1 MQKDKSYIDSNNTN
15 NILTIYNHF
24 LKVSK
29 IVLFARRYPIPVFAV
44 LGLLLGAI
52 YYVSNQSIVG
62 QWIWFSTLVIGG
74 IPVVWGTIKGMIH
87 RHFASDIIAMLAII
101 AAILTNE
108 ALPGVVIVIMQ
119 TGGKALEDYAFRRA
133 SSSLDELM
141 ARSPRIAYRK
151 MRKVNNN
158 NSSDYDGID
167 DQSLEEIKVT
177 DVRIGD
183 LLVVRSGDL
192 IPVDGMII
200 SGRAQIDESA
210 LTGEPLPKNKGVS
223 DEVFSGTIN
232 TGGNAF
238 EIQARKVSEDSQYA
252 KIVQLVRKAQEE
264 KAPIQRLADRYALW
278 FTPITLA
285 ISGFSWLIT
294 QNPQTILSVLVVAT
308 PCSLIFATPVAI
320 MSGINRCAK
329 IGIIIKTGAAIEQ
342 IGKSQAVVFD
352 KTGTITYGSPVV
364 EDIVVLTKDG
374 KIIQEVN
381 NNSINNN
388 NSNTIITSNN
398 NNASDYLLLKAA
410 GMEQMSSHPAARVI
424 VQKAKEKFGSSLL
437 AIPSNFNEIA
447 GAGVEGDI
455 NGEHI
460 IVGSQ
465 SLFENYDNRKYHY
478 QEQQQREQQEQQ
490 QQQLEFDKKVLLNII
505 KERGEGKMIVFIG
518 INSFLV
524 GAIVLGDKIRSG
536 VSVMMQRLQKLGV
549 KETVMLTGDSFDSA
563 KVIAKQAAITNFEFN
578 LSPEQKV
585 LAIKKLKE
593 RYVDIVMVG
602 DGINDAPALAAATV
616 GVAMGAKGTAI
627 SAEAADMV
635 LIVDDVTKVVDVLE
649 IGQRTIQ
656 IAKQS
661 IYVGLGISFILM
673 ILASFGL
680 IPPTIGALLQEI
692 LDVGVILNA
701 LRAR

>member
-1 MQKDKSYIDSNNTN
+1 M
-15 NILTIYNHF
+15 
-24 LKVSK
+24 
-29 IVLFARRYPIPVFAV
+29 
-44 LGLLLGAI
+44 
-52 YYVSNQSIVG
+52 G
-62 QWIWFSTLVIGG
+62 QWIWFLTLIIGG
-74 IPVVWGTIKGMIH
+74 IPVVWGTVKGMIH
-87 RHFASDIIAMLAII
+87 RHFASDIVAMLAIV

-151 MRKVNNN
+151 MREVNNKN
-158 NSSDYDGID
+158 NNDYDGIG
-167 DQSLEEIKVT
+167 DQSLKEIKVT
-177 DVRIGD
+177 DVRIDD
-183 LLVVRSGDL
+183 LLVVRAGDL
-192 IPVDGMII
+192 IPVDGTII

-210 LTGEPLPKNKGVS
+210 LTGEPLPKNKGVG
-223 DEVFSGTIN
+223 DKVFSGTIN
-232 TGGNAF
+232 AGGSAF
-238 EIQARKVSEDSQYA
+238 EMQASKVSEDSQYA

-278 FTPITLA
+278 FTPITVA
-285 ISGFSWLIT
+285 ISGLGWLIT

-364 EDIVVLTKDG
+364 EDIVILTKGG
-374 KIIQEVN
+374 KIRQEEDD
-381 NNSINNN
+381 NNSINSN
-388 NSNTIITSNN
+388 NSNTVITNNN
-398 NNASDYLLLKAA
+398 NNASDDLLLKAA

-437 AIPSNFNEIA
+437 PTPRNFHEIA

-460 IVGSQ
+460 TVGSQ
-465 SLFENYDNRKYHY
+465 SLFENNDNKKYHR
-478 QEQQQREQQEQQ
+478 QQQ
-490 QQQLEFDKKVLLNII
+490 QQQLELGFDKELLLNTI
-505 KERGEGKMIVFIG
+505 KKRGEGKMIAFIG
-518 INSFLV
+518 INSILV

-536 VSVMMQRLQKLGV
+536 VNVMMQRLQKLGV
-549 KETVMLTGDSFDSA
+549 KETVMITGDSFDSA
-563 KVIAKQAAITNFEFN
+563 QVIAKQAAVTNFEFN
-578 LSPEQKV
+578 LIPEQKV

-593 RYVDIVMVG
+593 RYKNIVMVG

-635 LIVDDVTKVVDVLE
+635 LIVDDVTKVADVLE

-661 IYVGLGISFILM
+661 IYFGLGVSFILM
-673 ILASFGL
+673 IVASFGL

-692 LDVGVILNA
+692 LDVSVILNA

>member
-1 MQKDKSYIDSNNTN
+1 M
-15 NILTIYNHF
+15 
-24 LKVSK
+24 
-29 IVLFARRYPIPVFAV
+29 
-44 LGLLLGAI
+44 GLLLGAI
-52 YYVSNQSIVG
+52 YYVLNQSVTG
-62 QWIWFSTLVIGG
+62 QWIWFLTLIIGG

-87 RHFASDIIAMLAII
+87 RHFASDIVAMLAII

-151 MRKVNNN
+151 MREIN
-158 NSSDYDGID
+158 DDDDEGIG

-183 LLVVRSGDL
+183 LLVVRAGDL
-192 IPVDGMII
+192 IPVDGTII

-210 LTGEPLPKNKGVS
+210 LTGEPLPKNKDVS
-223 DEVFSGTIN
+223 DDVFSGTIN
-232 TGGNAF
+232 AGGNAF
-238 EIQARKVSEDSQYA
+238 EILASKVSEDSQYA

-285 ISGFSWLIT
+285 ISGFGWLVT

-352 KTGTITYGSPVV
+352 KTGTITYGSPIV

-374 KIIQEVN
+374 KIRQEEDD

-388 NSNTIITSNN
+388 NSNTILTSNN
-398 NNASDYLLLKAA
+398 NNASDDLLLKAA
-410 GMEQMSSHPAARVI
+410 GIEQMSSHPAARVI
-424 VQKAKEKFGSSLL
+424 VQKAKEKLGSSLL
-437 AIPSNFNEIA
+437 STPRNFHEIA

-465 SLFENYDNRKYHY
+465 SLFENNDNKKYHG
-478 QEQQQREQQEQQ
+478 QRQQ
-490 QQQLEFDKKVLLNII
+490 QQQQSELEFDKELLLNTI
-505 KERGEGKMIVFIG
+505 KKRGEGKMIAFIG
-518 INSFLV
+518 INNILV
-524 GAIVLGDKIRSG
+524 GAIILGDKIRLG
-536 VSVMMQRLQKLGV
+536 VNVMMQRLQKLGV

-578 LSPEQKV
+578 LLPEQKV

-593 RYVDIVMVG
+593 RYKNIVMVG

-635 LIVDDVTKVVDVLE
+635 LLVDDVTKVADVLE

-661 IYVGLGISFILM
+661 IYFGLGVSFILM
-673 ILASFGL
+673 IVASFGL

>member
-1 MQKDKSYIDSNNTN
+1 M
-15 NILTIYNHF
+15 
-24 LKVSK
+24 
-29 IVLFARRYPIPVFAV
+29 
-44 LGLLLGAI
+44 GLLLGAI
-52 YYVSNQSIVG
+52 YYVLNQSVTG
-62 QWIWFSTLVIGG
+62 QWIWFLTLIIGG

-87 RHFASDIIAMLAII
+87 RHFASDIVAMLAII

-151 MRKVNNN
+151 MREIN
-158 NSSDYDGID
+158 DDDDEGIG

-183 LLVVRSGDL
+183 LLVVRAGDL
-192 IPVDGMII
+192 IPVDGTII

-210 LTGEPLPKNKGVS
+210 LTGEPLPKNKDVS
-223 DEVFSGTIN
+223 DDVFSGTIN
-232 TGGNAF
+232 AGGNAF
-238 EIQARKVSEDSQYA
+238 EILASKVSEDSQYA

-285 ISGFSWLIT
+285 ISGFGWLVT

-374 KIIQEVN
+374 KIRQEEDD

-388 NSNTIITSNN
+388 NSNTILTSNN
-398 NNASDYLLLKAA
+398 NNASDDLLLKAA
-410 GMEQMSSHPAARVI
+410 GIEQMSSHPAARVI
-424 VQKAKEKFGSSLL
+424 VQKAKEKLGSSLL
-437 AIPSNFNEIA
+437 STPRNFHEIA

-465 SLFENYDNRKYHY
+465 SLFENNDNKKYHG
-478 QEQQQREQQEQQ
+478 QRQQ
-490 QQQLEFDKKVLLNII
+490 QQQQSELEFDKELLLNTI
-505 KERGEGKMIVFIG
+505 KKRGEGKMIAFIG
-518 INSFLV
+518 INNILV
-524 GAIVLGDKIRSG
+524 GAIILGDKIRLG
-536 VSVMMQRLQKLGV
+536 VNVMMQRLQKLGV

-578 LSPEQKV
+578 LLPEQKV

-593 RYVDIVMVG
+593 RYKNIVMVG

-635 LIVDDVTKVVDVLE
+635 LLVDDVTKVADVLE

-661 IYVGLGISFILM
+661 IYFGLGVSFILM
-673 ILASFGL
+673 IVASFGL

>member
-1 MQKDKSYIDSNNTN
+1 
-15 NILTIYNHF
+15 L
-24 LKVSK
+24 
-29 IVLFARRYPIPVFAV
+29 A
-44 LGLLLGAI
+44 LLLGAI
-52 YYVSNQSIVG
+52 YYVLNQSVAAH
-62 QWIWFSTLVIGG
+62 WIWFLTLIIGG
-74 IPVVWGTIKGMIH
+74 IPVVWSTIKGMIH
-87 RHFASDIIAMLAII
+87 RHFASDIVAMLAII

-141 ARSPRIAYRK
+141 ARSPRTAYRK
-151 MRKVNNN
+151 IREVNKNN
-158 NSSDYDGID
+158 NSDYNGIG

-183 LLVVRSGDL
+183 LLVVRAGDL
-192 IPVDGMII
+192 IPVDGTII
-200 SGRAQIDESA
+200 SGQAQIDESA
-210 LTGEPLPKNKGVS
+210 LTGEPLPKNKGIS
-223 DEVFSGTIN
+223 NEVFSGTIN
-232 TGGNAF
+232 AGGNAF
-238 EIQARKVSEDSQYA
+238 EIQASKVSEDSQYA

-285 ISGFSWLIT
+285 VSGFGWLIT

-364 EDIVVLTKDG
+364 EDIVILTKDG
-374 KIIQEVN
+374 KIRQEEDDK
-381 NNSINNN
+381 NSIN
-388 NSNTIITSNN
+388 SNN
-398 NNASDYLLLKAA
+398 NNASDALLLKAA

-424 VQKAKEKFGSSLL
+424 VQKAKEKFANSLL
-437 AIPSNFNEIA
+437 PIPRNFHEIA

-465 SLFENYDNRKYHY
+465 SLFENNDNKKYH
-478 QEQQQREQQEQQ
+478 RQQ
-490 QQQLEFDKKVLLNII
+490 QQQQWQLESDKKLLLNTI
-505 KERGEGKMIVFIG
+505 KKRGEGKMIALIS
-518 INSFLV
+518 INSILV
-524 GAIVLGDKIRSG
+524 GAIVLGDKIRLG

-549 KETVMLTGDSFDSA
+549 KETVMLTGDSFDNA
-563 KVIAKQAAITNFEFN
+563 QVIAKQAAVTNFEFN
-578 LSPEQKV
+578 LLPEQKV

-593 RYVDIVMVG
+593 RYKNIVMVG

-635 LIVDDVTKVVDVLE
+635 LLVDDVTKVADVLE
-649 IGQRTIQ
+649 IGQRTIH

-661 IYVGLGISFILM
+661 IYFGLGVSFILM
-673 ILASFGL
+673 IVASLGL

-692 LDVGVILNA
+692 LDVSVILNA

>member
-1 MQKDKSYIDSNNTN
+1 M
-15 NILTIYNHF
+15 
-24 LKVSK
+24 
-29 IVLFARRYPIPVFAV
+29 
-44 LGLLLGAI
+44 GLLLGAI
-52 YYVSNQSIVG
+52 YYVLNQSVTG
-62 QWIWFSTLVIGG
+62 QWIWFLTLIIGG

-87 RHFASDIIAMLAII
+87 RHFASDIVAMLAII

-151 MRKVNNN
+151 MREIN
-158 NSSDYDGID
+158 DDDDDEGIG

-183 LLVVRSGDL
+183 LLVVRAGDL
-192 IPVDGMII
+192 IPVDGTII

-210 LTGEPLPKNKGVS
+210 LTGEPLPKNKDVS
-223 DEVFSGTIN
+223 DDVFSGTIN
-232 TGGNAF
+232 AGGNAF
-238 EIQARKVSEDSQYA
+238 EILASKVSEDSQYA

-285 ISGFSWLIT
+285 ISGFGWLVT

-374 KIIQEVN
+374 KIRQEEDD

-388 NSNTIITSNN
+388 NSNTILTSNN
-398 NNASDYLLLKAA
+398 NNASDDLLLKAA
-410 GMEQMSSHPAARVI
+410 GIEQMSSHPAARVI
-424 VQKAKEKFGSSLL
+424 VQKAKEKLGSSLL
-437 AIPSNFNEIA
+437 STPRNFHEIA

-465 SLFENYDNRKYHY
+465 SLFENNDNKKYHG
-478 QEQQQREQQEQQ
+478 QRQQ
-490 QQQLEFDKKVLLNII
+490 QQQQSELEFDKELLLNTI
-505 KERGEGKMIVFIG
+505 KKQGEGKMIAFIG
-518 INSFLV
+518 INNILV
-524 GAIVLGDKIRSG
+524 GAIILGDKIRLG
-536 VSVMMQRLQKLGV
+536 VNVMMQRLQKLGV

-578 LSPEQKV
+578 LLPEQKV

-593 RYVDIVMVG
+593 RYKNIVMVG

-635 LIVDDVTKVVDVLE
+635 LLVDDVTKVADVLE

-661 IYVGLGISFILM
+661 IYFGLGVSFILM
-673 ILASFGL
+673 IVASFGL